1 MGRTKTTKTYYSPA
15 EIAEQVDELGIT
27 EAAIRRMCRD
37 GQLTHHRGPRG
48 RIALTTQAL
57 DEIEA
62 LTVRQ
67 AESRSG
73 LEVVADQHDAP
84 APDPFRST
92 ARSRAAH
99 ARKSA

>member
-1 MGRTKTTKTYYSPA
+1 MSTKTTKAYYSPA
-15 EIAEQVDELGIT
+15 EIAEQVNELGYT

-48 RIALTTQAL
+48 RIALTAQAL
-57 DEIEA
+57 TEIGA
-62 LTVRQ
+62 MTVRRADTRPQ
-67 AESRSG
+67 
-73 LEVVADQHDAP
+73 LEAVADEHDTP

-92 ARSRAAH
+92 PRSRAAH